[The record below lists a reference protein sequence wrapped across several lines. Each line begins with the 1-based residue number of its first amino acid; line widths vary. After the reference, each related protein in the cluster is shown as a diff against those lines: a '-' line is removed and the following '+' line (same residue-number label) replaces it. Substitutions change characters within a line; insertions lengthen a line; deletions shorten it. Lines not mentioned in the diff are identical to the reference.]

1 MACRQRSPMHAST
14 STNRTKQVEWSYGK
28 CSFLYFLSTSHLI
41 SRPCQLVLIT
51 SKQTFHYAI
60 SIPNGQQVVASRLS
74 FMIMFILCEPL
85 LHCIIVATFL
95 SFHIVRGD
103 DEDDSRLRHHSIAS
117 AVPMLEA
124 KLPPFK
130 KLLYSSSV
138 LS

>member
-1 MACRQRSPMHAST
+1 M
-14 STNRTKQVEWSYGK
+14 
-28 CSFLYFLSTSHLI
+28 
-41 SRPCQLVLIT
+41 LIT

-103 DEDDSRLRHHSIAS
+103 DEDDSRLQKRRF
-117 AVPMLEA
+117 
-124 KLPPFK
+124 PF
-130 KLLYSSSV
+130 LSGQVSV
-138 LS
+138 FGPF